1 MERISELERRYVL
14 EALENQFRTSKNN
27 VFIGRLEEKFA
38 HLFSRQFA
46 ISFCNG
52 TATLHTALAA
62 LGVKEGDEVIVPPL
76 TMSSPA
82 LAVLHNRSIPVF
94 ADVDRQTFNILPE
107 SISQNITKK
116 TRAVITV
123 ALYGLA
129 PDYDQIQK
137 ICKEHNLYLIE
148 DNAQAFLSKYQG
160 KLVGQFGEF
169 ASFSFQASKHIT
181 CGEGGMLIT
190 DSEELADRARRFA
203 SLGYG
208 SVSAQKGRIA
218 RRDIQNP
225 NFDRHTTMGFNY
237 RISELQAACALGQ
250 IERAE
255 ELVAAR
261 VKAAAA
267 FNQIVQEV
275 DWLAPQAEPQGYLN
289 SYWAY
294 SVVLKVKDPERA
306 WFRFRH
312 LFLKNG
318 GDGIYAA
325 WKLTY
330 QEPLFLNEVQNY
342 PGVWQRY
349 ERGLCPNAEY
359 LQKRMLQFKTNYWEL
374 GEVERQAE
382 ILKETIKDFENL
394 YLTRKTTRVMAGK

>member
-1 MERISELERRYVL
+1 MIIKRISKLEKKYVREVL
-14 EALENQFRTSKNN
+14 ENEFRASLNN
-27 VFIGRLEEKFA
+27 VFTARLETKFA
-38 HLFSRQFA
+38 EMFNRKFA

-62 LGVKEGDEVIVPPL
+62 LSVKAGEEVIVPPL

-94 ADVDRQTFNILPE
+94 ADVDRRTFNISAE
-107 SISQNITKK
+107 SILKNITKK
-116 TRAVITV
+116 TRAIITV

-129 PDYDQIQK
+129 PDYDKILK
-137 ICKEHNLYLIE
+137 ICRERKVFLIE
-148 DNAQAFLSKYQG
+148 DNAQTFLSKYKG
-160 KLVGQFGEF
+160 KMVGEFGDF
-169 ASFSFQASKHIT
+169 ASFSFQASKHLT
-181 CGEGGMLIT
+181 SGEGGVLIT

-208 SVSAQKGRIA
+208 SISAKKGRIA
-218 RRDIQNP
+218 RRDIQDP
-225 NFDRHTTMGFNY
+225 NFFRHAILGFNY

-261 VKAAAA
+261 VKAAKT
-267 FNQIVQEV
+267 FDKIVQEV
-275 DWLAPQAEPQGYLN
+275 EWLTPQAEPEGYKN

-294 SVVLKVKDPERA
+294 SVVLKVKNPETK
-306 WFRFRH
+306 WYQFRD
-312 LFLKNG
+312 LFVKNR

-325 WKLTY
+325 WKMTY

-342 PGVWQRY
+342 SGIRQKY
-349 ERGLCPNAEY
+349 SSNLCPNAEY
-359 LQKRMLQFKTNYWEL
+359 LQKRMLQFKTNYWNSAEA
-374 GEVERQAE
+374 ERQAG
-382 ILKETIKDFENL
+382 ILRRTIKTFQRL
-394 YLTRKTTRVMAGK
+394 YL